1 MLVAMKKPATDQRKS
16 ERRRTAVAIVC
27 QPYSSSRAER
37 TVDGVMRNLSNG
49 GFYMET
55 RHPFKNGS
63 ILIVRTRGGPP
74 EPSWRV
80 ESPRPRSI
88 SLAEIR
94 WRRELAEDAEVRYG
108 LGLRYLD

>member
-1 MLVAMKKPATDQRKS
+1 MKKPVIDQRKT
-16 ERRRTAVAIVC
+16 ERHETAVAVVC
-27 QPYSSSRAER
+27 QPYTSRRAER
-37 TVDGVMRNLSNG
+37 TIDGVMRNLSDG

-74 EPSWRV
+74 EPSGRV

-94 WRRELAEDAEVRYG
+94 WRRELAEDAEIRYG